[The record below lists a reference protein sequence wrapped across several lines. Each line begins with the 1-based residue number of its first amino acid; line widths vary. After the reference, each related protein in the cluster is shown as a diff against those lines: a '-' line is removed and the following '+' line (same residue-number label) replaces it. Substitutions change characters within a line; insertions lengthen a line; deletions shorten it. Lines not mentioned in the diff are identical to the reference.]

1 MDKQSTQQVLIQSD
15 DTSVL
20 FKFKEVPTYKRVLKV
35 KEKISAV
42 PKPAIDE
49 IKKFADAVTVSR
61 NSLVRTSDSFAVG
74 LTEVVK
80 DMHAANISVY
90 VYQLRNEYVTLAF
103 DYFNDPI
110 VEVATFVQT
119 VGVDGII
126 TDYPGTASK
135 YLSKWHSS
143 LNSLISNIKYLKSA
157 PMLLCFY
164 KLNIIIILL

>member
-1 MDKQSTQQVLIQSD
+1 M
-15 DTSVL
+15 L

-135 YLSKWHSS
+135 YLSK
-143 LNSLISNIKYLKSA
+143 
-157 PMLLCFY
+157 
-164 KLNIIIILL
+164 